1 MSKNNKDST
10 LILENKPTANGN
22 DLVVIKMDDR
32 ESVIIPNKKVSVDG
46 ETIIVTG
53 SGIEVKDG
61 ALIIQWKA

>member
-22 DLVVIKMDDR
+22 DLVVKMDDR
-32 ESVIIPNKKVSVDG
+32 EPVIIPNTKVSVDG

>member
-22 DLVVIKMDDR
+22 DLVVKMDDR
-32 ESVIIPNKKVSVDG
+32 ESVIIPNTKVSVDG